1 MDLYLI
7 RHGACCDSTAEFYDD
22 EKNTMNPPLTEEGVK
37 QAQKLAER
45 CKDIGLNAVYSSDLL
60 RALQTSQII
69 ASAVKCGLSVSPALR
84 EIDMGDI
91 YKKSWDHY
99 PELYAKWALHR
110 EDLPYPNGENG
121 ADVWKRCSAL
131 LLQIVREPHEKVAI
145 VAHGG
150 TIRSIVCG
158 VLGIAQQKRFR
169 FGAPLENCSITVV
182 KYIEAKNQYFLH
194 TFNDFSHL
202 KAI

>member
-22 EKNTMNPPLTEEGVK
+22 EKRTMNPPLTEKGVE

-45 CKDIGLNAVYSSDLL
+45 CKGIGLNAVYSSDLL

-69 ASAVKCGLSVSPALR
+69 ASTVKCGLSVSPALR

-99 PELYAKWALHR
+99 PELFAKWVLHR
-110 EDLPYPNGENG
+110 EDIPIRTARTERTFGNG
-121 ADVWKRCSAL
+121 AARCCCRLCKSRMRKLRSWHMAEPSGPSSAAL
-131 LLQIVREPHEKVAI
+131 SK
-145 VAHGG
+145 
-150 TIRSIVCG
+150 
-158 VLGIAQQKRFR
+158 
-169 FGAPLENCSITVV
+169 
-182 KYIEAKNQYFLH
+182 
-194 TFNDFSHL
+194 
-202 KAI
+202 